1 MPLPAN
7 YKFSQFVIQSNL
19 DKEKKRKKYE
29 TDLNGHYNLNKRWDA
44 NVHLRVARRQG
55 LDSPIVYTTEAA
67 IGNYVTAEKDKRKQF
82 NYSRQDK
89 LKVFSSIILDLHDE
103 SNTLEKLD
111 KMYDIRD
118 GFQI

>member
-29 TDLNGHYNLNKRWDA
+29 NDLNGHYNLNKGWDA
-44 NVHLRVARRQG
+44 NEHMKVARRQG
-55 LDSPIVYTTEAA
+55 IGSSVVYTTEAA
-67 IGNYVTAEKDKRKQF
+67 IGNYVTGEKDKRKQF

-103 SNTLEKLD
+103 GNTLEKLD

-118 GFQI
+118 GFQV

>member
-1 MPLPAN
+1 MPLPTN
-7 YKFSQFVIQSNL
+7 YKFSQWVIQSNL

-29 TDLNGHYNLNKRWDA
+29 HELNMRWDA
-44 NVHLRVARRQG
+44 NEHLKVARKQG
-55 LDSPIVYTTEAA
+55 ADSAIIYTTENA
-67 IGNYVTAEKDKRKQF
+67 IGTYVTGVKDKRKQF

>member
-7 YKFSQFVIQSNL
+7 YKFSQWVIQSNL

-29 TDLNGHYNLNKRWDA
+29 HEMNMHWDA
-44 NVHLRVARRQG
+44 NEHLKVARIQG
-55 LDSPIVYTTEAA
+55 ADSGIKYTTEAA
-67 IGNYVTAEKDKRKQF
+67 IGNYVTGVKDKRKQF

-103 SNTLEKLD
+103 GNTLEKLD

-118 GFQI
+118 GFQV